1 MRQSGGKDN
10 RVSLDIFWYKI
21 YTKWIK
27 EGKVFSKKIGE
38 IGKGMT
44 LQPSAALSNMY
55 GQLRIPMEHRK
66 KR

>member
-1 MRQSGGKDN
+1 MGQLGEKKSIRFH
-10 RVSLDIFWYKI
+10 LIFFGR
-21 YTKWIK
+21 KWIK

-55 GQLRIPMEHRK
+55 GQ
-66 KR
+66 

>member
-1 MRQSGGKDN
+1 MRQSGEKKSIGFH
-10 RVSLDIFWYKI
+10 LIFFG
-21 YTKWIK
+21 TKWIK